1 MRMVC
6 PAKVTWSGTE
16 GEAVKW
22 DTSLRT
28 EFCSGLKRAFPSRR
42 GREMPMQ
49 RVAVEAS
56 IGRMKFFFISV
67 VTFIFVFRKYFYRF
81 LTGRRTHS
89 QRGMRRQKKTS
100 TQ

>member
-28 EFCSGLKRAFPSRR
+28 EFCSGLKRALPSRK

-49 RVAVEAS
+49 RVAVEVS

-67 VTFIFVFRKYFYRF
+67 IGVYVCCLFIYRF
-81 LTGRRTHS
+81 LIGRRTHS